1 MGQICNMI
9 SRKYNEKSNV
19 AGTVIK
25 ELRKQHKMSRATL
38 SNKLMMLGID
48 INSDGIYKIEKGT
61 RIIKDFELAAFS
73 VVLHI
78 SETELLKNF
87 RNQILKN

>member
-1 MGQICNMI
+1 MI

-19 AGTVIK
+19 AGIK
-25 ELRKQHKMSRATL
+25 IKQLRKKQKISRATL

-61 RIIKDFELAAFS
+61 RIIKDFELSAFS
-73 VVLHI
+73 VVLGI
-78 SETELLKNF
+78 SETELLKDF
-87 RNQILKN
+87 RNELLNN

>member
-1 MGQICNMI
+1 MI

-19 AGTVIK
+19 AGIIIK
-25 ELRKQHKMSRATL
+25 KLRKSQKMSRATL

-61 RIIKDFELAAFS
+61 RIIKDFELSAFAI
-73 VVLHI
+73 VFNI
-78 SETELLKNF
+78 SETDLLEDFRKNLL
-87 RNQILKN
+87 NN

>member
-1 MGQICNMI
+1 MI

-19 AGTVIK
+19 TGSIIK
-25 ELRKQHKMSRATL
+25 QLRKTQKMSRATL

-61 RIIKDFELAAFS
+61 RIIKDFELSAFS
-73 VVLHI
+73 IVFDVP
-78 SETELLKNF
+78 ETELLKNF
-87 RNQILKN
+87 RNEILKN

>member
-1 MGQICNMI
+1 MI

-73 VVLHI
+73 VVLDI

-87 RNQILKN
+87 RNEILKN